1 MWCAHVLL
9 LPLNM
14 LAVAFLLLAPFVAG
28 APLTTTS
35 ALNPFV
41 TAGPDSQITV
51 ESNGYTYVANGNLT
65 QNETMPYTPY
75 GGLNT
80 NGSIPVYA
88 PLSDFD
94 YESLA
99 LALYQEYIELDLFN
113 YGLAQFSV
121 EEFEAAGLNAED
133 RFLIEFMAE
142 QEVGHA
148 AAITDMLGPSAP
160 KQCEYQYDFET
171 VAQFVDFCQKLTKWG
186 EAGVYGFLPHLD
198 SRAAAQI
205 LLQSITTE
213 ARQQLIFRQF
223 EGLFPMPVYFEP
235 GIPQSFAWTLLAPYI
250 TGCSD
255 DTPRLAW
262 QNFPAL
268 NVTNNPN
275 ATANGSN
282 PEFLPAITQNRT
294 ALSQPNMTIG
304 LSFDKPGKQ
313 VGPNLTYTT
322 STSAGMPQ
330 FACWISQLNATYT
343 PLTNVTDLGDTWTA
357 YTTQPNGTVLP
368 EINTD
373 GVVNGTMFIVVTDS
387 DLFLTAHNLSFIN
400 PHVVAGPAI
409 YQAG

>member
-1 MWCAHVLL
+1 
-9 LPLNM
+9 M
-14 LAVAFLLLAPFVAG
+14 LAATFLLLAPFVVG
-28 APLTTTS
+28 APVTTTS

-41 TAGPDSQITV
+41 TPGPDSEITV
-51 ESNGYTYVANGNLT
+51 ESNGHIYVANGNLT
-65 QNETMPYTPY
+65 QNETMPYTAY

-94 YESLA
+94 YQSLA
-99 LALYQEYIELDLFN
+99 LALYQEYIELDLFHH
-113 YGLAQFSV
+113 GLAQFSV
-121 EEFEAAGLNAED
+121 DEFAAAGLNAED
-133 RFLIEFMAE
+133 RFLIEFMAD

-148 AAITDMLGPSAP
+148 AAISHMLGPSAP

-235 GIPQSFAWTLLAPYI
+235 GVPQSFAWTLLAPYI
-250 TGCSD
+250 VGCGD

-275 ATANGSN
+275 ATANGTD
-282 PEFLPAITQNRT
+282 PEFPPAITHNRT
-294 ALSQPNMTIG
+294 ALSEAGMMIE

-322 STSAGMPQ
+322 ATSAGMPQ

-343 PLTNVTDLGDTWTA
+343 PLMNVTDMGDSWSA

-368 EINTD
+368 ETNTD

-400 PHVVAGPAI
+400 PHVVAGPAM